1 MGIVI
6 DKDDRVLV
14 VSPHLDDES
23 IGCGGFLSL
32 YRGRCDVL
40 LATDGYREDLKN
52 KEQSE
57 TRVKEFDKA
66 TDYLE
71 VNNKILLHIPEH
83 KISEHYND
91 FLKFDFSKYK
101 NAFNRGEHYNNQTTI
116 RPKFSTF

>member
-1 MGIVI
+1 MG
-6 DKDDRVLV
+6 
-14 VSPHLDDES
+14 
-23 IGCGGFLSL
+23 
-32 YRGRCDVL
+32 
-40 LATDGYREDLKN
+40 LKN

-101 NAFNRGEHYNNQTTI
+101 NAFIRGEHYNNQTTI